1 MANSM
6 TENLKKNIWF
16 KTDKSEKKNEKKL
29 LEEAIVCISF
39 QRTEFNRCKEES
51 DLQEC
56 CLPQVE

>member
-1 MANSM
+1 M
-6 TENLKKNIWF
+6 TKNFKKNIWF
-16 KTDKSEKKNEKKL
+16 KNDKSEKNEKRL

-39 QRTEFNRCKEES
+39 QRTEFNRFKEES